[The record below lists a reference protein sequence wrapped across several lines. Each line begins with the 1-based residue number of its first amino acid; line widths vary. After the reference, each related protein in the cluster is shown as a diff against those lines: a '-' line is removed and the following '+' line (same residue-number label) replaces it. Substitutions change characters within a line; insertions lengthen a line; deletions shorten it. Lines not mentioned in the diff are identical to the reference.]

1 MKVQLAAGGRKNLIS
16 VAAIVLIAL
25 GVWMGWTRPLGEV
38 LRAAEMDSPVDAT
51 LIRSIPVPQADG
63 SVAYE
68 SQVIRLQADPG
79 SEAALA
85 LAGAMEEVRVRGRL
99 RLPFERV
106 TVYAT
111 GQDSLSVTF
120 SSEGKTR
127 DLVLLSGSGAQASP
141 FIDGPVVRLC
151 SAAGEVDLL
160 RLGPQTLCHR
170 SAGGHQCQIGFPA
183 LLVEAAGVAVQLM
196 HGWQHGVYGGFA
208 HGGGSRVVSVYEHRL
223 DSFFPET
230 GTEPVN
236 AFIIPI

>member
-63 SVAYE
+63 SVVYE

-85 LAGAMEEVRVRGRL
+85 LAGALEEVRVRVRL

-127 DLVLLSGSGAQASP
+127 DLVLLSGSG
-141 FIDGPVVRLC
+141 
-151 SAAGEVDLL
+151 
-160 RLGPQTLCHR
+160 TLYDMGVSGR
-170 SAGGHQCQIGFPA
+170 SYA
-183 LLVEAAGVAVQLM
+183 VEAGAFETLA
-196 HGWQHGVYGGFA
+196 
-208 HGGGSRVVSVYEHRL
+208 RVVEEYGL
-223 DSFFPET
+223 PQAET
-230 GTEPVN
+230 
-236 AFIIPI
+236 